1 MATLIPTSQPTG
13 VEAYEDMFKEIT
25 RKLYG
30 DESAHGLYPHNTQ
43 VAQVAQL
50 ASGAPAAPE
59 GGERSFT
66 TLVSDRNIAQI
77 DYETTTVN
85 VQQQQQQQ
93 QQQGGGVQQQGGN
106 FKTEEHLTTAFGLAA
121 LMQNGFPPPG
131 AILNPVHFPVGTALK
146 PSTNIAIATTD
157 DRWQQQTQQHTQPPQ
172 DQQQQSAGQEPS
184 WASGG
189 KQASTSTSYTPQKP
203 FKKPKIEPQ
212 DGSPTGTVGTIST
225 LNIPQTGND
234 KNKSN
239 FGSTAVGAATGKR
252 YSCTSCPYTTDRRD
266 LFTRHENIHKE
277 EKPFHCYACLKQFNR
292 ADHVKK
298 HFLRMHRDMEYEIAK
313 TRKSVSTKNNYYSPN
328 AANSSVN
335 NVAGTAPVSQSLV
348 TQPTTIIQASNTL
361 NIPTATFPTQITI
374 PTHHNNQSTATTA
387 IEHTI
392 THDIATING
401 VVHHIQHQQ
410 QQQQQQQQH
419 QQAPP
424 PHQPTQIV
432 LGPPIVTIK
441 QEKGST
447 ITTTTATTAAVA
459 TPTTMINNTQPH
471 DIAGTGDDMANCD
484 DKSLIKKVKGEKRF
498 TCCYC
503 PWSGA
508 DNWGLK
514 RHLNTHTK
522 PFVCMLCDYKA
533 ARSERLATH
542 VFKVHNKKACNKC
555 NYFAEDQDQLNTH
568 MLESHPHDTSKPQQ
582 PKTTTVVI
590 SANPPTGGNVLNV
603 GGITQNVPTV
613 VAATTSSAAISTAGG
628 GTGNVLRNLGNT
640 FVTNNIPT
648 GSISGNS
655 FGTTANT
662 NIYHTIT
669 TSASTG
675 NILTNSNASN
685 LIDTINAHLAQQT
698 AVVATQNT
706 VVVNSGNGIGGG
718 VTQVVT
724 NGPQHHLHQQQHQQA
739 PQQQQQQTPS
749 SQHQQSSLSQSQPQ
763 QQQQQQQTTHHWI
776 AKVNRKRG
784 AELLYSYLEADGS
797 DSEDYARLL
806 NMQAIGRNKASVT
819 QDFHN
824 AGGGNQQHS
833 SNKHSSSTKGTNKL
847 SLLVAAS
854 SSASCSPTGSPS
866 PPSSSRS
873 TPPAMGPA
881 TTAPSDC
888 YTASQKQLHH
898 SGGGGGGKLPIA
910 NGMAMANLTEE
921 HLSLLQLLATAAVA
935 QQHLQQQQQ
944 QQQQLQLQQKA
955 TSTSISTSPPAHHP
969 HQQLQNHHHHQHSTN
984 NVTSDPANNNGSKQR
999 RRKSSS
1005 RNDKENLVKRHPTA
1019 TAAVISGGKVI
1030 DLTTSI
1036 SNGTLTGPAEH
1047 GIERNNNH
1055 NGSSNNNN
1063 SSVNNKNINEAIFD
1077 RVYKK
1082 PYNLILTNAFCK
1094 PAPIVAD
1101 KENAPTKDENF
1112 SLSEFLRNHKEVSIS
1127 TLADVRH
1134 ASQPHK
1140 LADDDEVVFIKE
1152 EKRLGRK
1159 QQKPQR
1165 NQAPDSELNASP
1177 PPPTTPSGGTPDGQQ
1192 IGDVIRDKHM
1202 IRLITRKLC
1211 CRICQNQQ
1219 RLEHM
1224 DNCHY
1229 HSKTS
1234 LILHNRWRHDTW
1246 SKTERCHLCRASFNR
1261 KYKLILHQRLKH
1273 TNRKSSSLSAVK
1285 TKSKTK
1291 KAPEKKSV
1299 ANKKQRKR
1307 KSNKSRSGA
1316 KSSIGKR
1323 LK

>member
-568 MLESHPHDTSKPQQ
+568 MLESH
-582 PKTTTVVI
+582 
-590 SANPPTGGNVLNV
+590 
-603 GGITQNVPTV
+603 
-613 VAATTSSAAISTAGG
+613 
-628 GTGNVLRNLGNT
+628 
-640 FVTNNIPT
+640 
-648 GSISGNS
+648 
-655 FGTTANT
+655 
-662 NIYHTIT
+662 
-669 TSASTG
+669 
-675 NILTNSNASN
+675 
-685 LIDTINAHLAQQT
+685 
-698 AVVATQNT
+698 
-706 VVVNSGNGIGGG
+706 
-718 VTQVVT
+718 
-724 NGPQHHLHQQQHQQA
+724 
-739 PQQQQQQTPS
+739 
-749 SQHQQSSLSQSQPQ
+749 
-763 QQQQQQQTTHHWI
+763 
-776 AKVNRKRG
+776 
-784 AELLYSYLEADGS
+784 
-797 DSEDYARLL
+797 LL